1 MTYTCF
7 PNQTPFP
14 LPPGVTTPPT
24 SPTFTDNGPQTPP
37 NSVEAADDLDLCSL
51 VELLDSLPDDEIFVP
66 EQEDPDTPILPP
78 YQETFYVE
86 APIRVAGSW
95 FYIPGP
101 VVLDQGAITAVVQVA
116 AFAGAPIGGAVRSV
130 VALEEL
136 GVFTRLTAAVALQAE
151 AEPSI
156 TAKVRISA
164 EATPNSSLGAG
175 VVFGLSVSKP

>member
-14 LPPGVTTPPT
+14 LPPGVTTAPA
-24 SPTFTDNGPQTPP
+24 SPTFTDNGPQTPA

-51 VELLDSLPDDEIFVP
+51 VGLLGSLPDDEIFVP
-66 EQEDPDTPILPP
+66 ELEDPDTPILPP

-86 APIRVAGSW
+86 APIRLAGSW
-95 FYIPGP
+95 FFIPGP
-101 VVLDQGAITAVVQVA
+101 AVLDQGAASAVVKA
-116 AFAGAPIGGAVRSV
+116 AVFAGPPIGGAVRSV
-130 VALEEL
+130 VKLQEL

-156 TAKVRISA
+156 TAKLRITA
-164 EATPNSSLGAG
+164 EATPNTSLGAG